1 MTLDNI
7 LVYLSLR
14 DDLGSIELF
23 GDGSGSIMCV
33 GEREQGFDNLD
44 DLKRIINRGRYND

>member
-23 GDGSGSIMCV
+23 ADGSGRVNCV
-33 GEREQGFDNLD
+33 DEHETSFHNLD
-44 DLKRIINRGRYND
+44 ALKKIINRGRYND